1 MEESFKEVKEL
12 DNLNEE
18 QLKSYAESLGRV
30 LDRGV
35 ILLIGEL
42 GAGKTTFVKGLA
54 RGLEISEEEVR
65 SPTFTLMNVYVGRK
79 TLYHVDLYRLDDPES
94 LFYIGLD
101 ETLED
106 DEGIVAVEW
115 ADLFPE
121 FWEDLNGIVVK
132 IYIKPDGKRRVI
144 LMGTEKE
151 GKISE
156 SIEIWKKGEET
167 GQILEKE

>member
-12 DNLNEE
+12 DDLNEK
-18 QLKSYAESLGRV
+18 QLKSYAESLGKI
-30 LDRGV
+30 LDSGV

-54 RGLEISEEEVR
+54 RGLGIDEGEVR
-65 SPTFTLMNVYVGRK
+65 SPTFTLMNIYVGKK

-101 ETLED
+101 EAIED
-106 DEGIVAVEW
+106 EDGILAVEW

-121 FWEDLNGIVVK
+121 FWEDVDGIVVK
-132 IYIKPDGKRRVI
+132 IYIKPNGKRRVI
-144 LMGTEKE
+144 LMDTEKE
-151 GKISE
+151 GIISE
-156 SIEIWKKGEET
+156 SIEIWEKGEKAR
-167 GQILEKE
+167 QVFEKK